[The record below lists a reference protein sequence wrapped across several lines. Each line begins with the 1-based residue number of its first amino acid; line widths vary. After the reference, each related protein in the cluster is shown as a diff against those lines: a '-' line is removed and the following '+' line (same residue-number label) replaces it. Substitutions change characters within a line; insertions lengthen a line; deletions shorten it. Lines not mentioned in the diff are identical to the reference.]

1 MADPND
7 NLARTELT
15 LTMRLRREHGMAIKY
30 LWSRRDAT
38 FPSLSDLSQ
47 SRATIGLYYVY
58 LGRER
63 FGAVDWR

>member
-1 MADPND
+1 V
-7 NLARTELT
+7 RTDLT
-15 LTMRLRREHGMAIKY
+15 LTVRLRREHGVALKY

-38 FPSLSDLSQ
+38 FANLGDLSQ
-47 SRATIGLYYVY
+47 THATIGLYYVY